1 MEKVFYLITSKE
13 YINNEGQKDLG
24 TDFKKIKLSNE
35 SEDFWEY
42 KECFHPNSSEL
53 EDEYIWECYIDFF
66 LQHFK
71 DELEREKEESKD
83 LWIYESLLLTEQ
95 QYRMLFHQMSKIHLY
110 RNVNV
115 MDFKLNKRY
124 VNFNNFV
131 KF

>member
-66 LQHFK
+66 LHHFK

>member
-13 YINNEGQKDLG
+13 YVTNEGKRDLG

-71 DELEREKEESKD
+71 DELEGEKEESKD

-95 QYRMLFHQMSKIHLY
+95 QYRMLFHQMSKVHLY

-115 MDFKLNKRY
+115 MDFKMNKILN
-124 VNFNNFV
+124 
-131 KF
+131 